1 MSQIASVPHVN
12 RRTRKVAVALA
23 GAAMLLIP
31 TLPGALAESP
41 VTAAAPA
48 KKRTA
53 PTTCVAT
60 AVSPGAGARA
70 RYVWKRLVNAGYS
83 TAAAAG
89 VVGYLD
95 EVSAVAPHA
104 ISRANNRVGVA
115 QWPADRWA
123 DFIAITEE
131 KGQNRWDFKKQVNFL
146 LDEMAGEATELNND
160 KFKVRVNPRKA
171 ARVFNRDYLP
181 IGTDPAAVKE
191 ALGLKADGWFRMLGS
206 SRLSTQSD
214 AVTYGGS
221 TQCAPAEVDLDR
233 CPMVPDS
240 FKKYF
245 ANSTGFTWDDMS
257 ASAQLMSRCA
267 YIRFP
272 HIKMHGTYNGHM
284 PVWSQAIDFMMP
296 KGCVDDSSG
305 PRTRSETDLH
315 VGSRLA
321 KYLFE
326 NHKRLN
332 IDYMIWQDSL
342 RNPGERSYEN
352 EWAPIADWRDDGYNN
367 GNCTNTHFDHVHVS
381 VYPDVLSA
389 GGTPPSGL
397 NPDGEPW

>member
-305 PRTRSETDLH
+305 PRTRSETDLP

-342 RNPGERSYEN
+342 RIPGERS
-352 EWAPIADWRDDGYNN
+352 
-367 GNCTNTHFDHVHVS
+367 
-381 VYPDVLSA
+381 
-389 GGTPPSGL
+389 
-397 NPDGEPW
+397 